1 MADPL
6 VCLMDFALS
15 GLNREMIF
23 ALMLARRLS
32 DIFPRGYP
40 QRLVVIRPAQM
51 RRYVIREAPAI
62 IEISAVRTFDDVWR
76 FWHFIHGPVLHMQVT
91 KRQEK
96 PQISADWQ
104 KSAGFGKIGGAEGD
118 RTPDLVIA
126 NDALSQLSY
135 GPVKERCL

>member
-1 MADPL
+1 MRVTKLPL
-6 VCLMDFALS
+6 S
-15 GLNREMIF
+15 SLNREMISS
-23 ALMLARRLS
+23 LMLARRLS
-32 DIFPRGYP
+32 GLFPRRDT

-51 RRYVIREAPAI
+51 RGHVIREAPAV
-62 IEISAVRTFDDVWR
+62 IEISATRTFDDVWR
-76 FWHFIHGPVLHMQVT
+76 FWHFFHGPVLHMQVT

-104 KSAGFGKIGGAEGD
+104 KSRTFLENGGAEGD

-135 GPVKERCL
+135 GPKERCL